1 MDSEIVMRFTDLLA
15 ARVTTESGHVLGRVH
30 DLRAELTTRTLKI
43 TGLVVGPSGFLE
55 RFGIGAPE
63 SGARIRTRDVV
74 PWSDVIRADSSKIVV
89 RDEATKRQ

>member
-1 MDSEIVMRFTDLLA
+1 MDSGIVMRFTDLLD
-15 ARVTTESGHVLGRVH
+15 ARVTTESGQVLGRVH